1 MQADYNDPIDKS
13 NYFSRKRAYKRN
25 LKYFKK
31 RKKVIQ
37 SEYDKSQKHDNKYQ
51 LRIDKMEKKMDSFK
65 QLKKSSVCIILTVV
79 CIFMGIAGF
88 VWAYADY
95 QEEIVQLDFEYQ
107 EKVAQLE
114 FDYVQKEK
122 SGELNKIW
130 DEVFA
135 ENGRADALIIN
146 KDNLQEVA
154 DNISELNRYPEETL
168 QRIVSQEGIEYYLYT
183 EKYDMKKYYV
193 SDSGTDVIYPGAIIR
208 GDSLFHNNAYTLIS
222 ANREPIFLTANHEDG
237 FTLEVEHPA
246 YGTVSNALRNF
257 QNTLSTQNAKE
268 WTYEIKTITSNEE
281 LNATLGV
288 SAGVAQ
294 TGNSI
299 GVNVGM
305 SSSNESSTVVIT
317 FAQIYYS
324 VMAEPKNNAANY
336 FEDGTV
342 LNCLGDYEPAYVSS
356 VDYGRMVSVIVTADM
371 SQEELNAKL
380 NASFQGV
387 GINAGLEKLKKEKKI
402 GVSYSFYGGSTETI
416 SEAVEQD
423 KKDAG
428 IIGSIHAWLFGK
440 DKEEAINKIN
450 EFIDSNNE
458 LINPVPISYELKYL
472 SDNAIVPAMSI
483 KRQDVFRAENAR
495 TVTIELTKEPKSGFS
510 IYYPVG
516 TLKMDETTFLW
527 DCTVPVSLEGIYDGK
542 SFAVSLEE
550 NMDGKVSSPINSKV
564 ALNLY
569 ISDVNVR

>member
-1 MQADYNDPIDKS
+1 MQTDYNDPIDKS
-13 NYFSRKRAYKRN
+13 NYFSRKRDYKKN

-31 RKKVIQ
+31 RKKAIQ
-37 SEYDKSQKHDNKYQ
+37 SEYDKIKKHDNKYQ
-51 LRIDKMEKKMDSFK
+51 LRIEKMEKKMDSFK
-65 QLKKSSVCIILTVV
+65 PLKKSSACVMLIVV
-79 CIFMGIAGF
+79 CIFMGITGF
-88 VWAYADY
+88 VRAYADY
-95 QEEIVQLDFEYQ
+95 QEKIVQLDFGYQ

-114 FDYVQKEK
+114 FDYSQKEK
-122 SGELNKIW
+122 SDELNKIW
-130 DEVFA
+130 DEVFD
-135 ENGRADALIIN
+135 ENDRADALIIN
-146 KDNLQEVA
+146 KNNLQEA
-154 DNISELNRYPEETL
+154 TDYISELNRYPEEPL
-168 QRIVSQEGIEYYLYT
+168 QRIVSQDGIEYYLYT
-183 EKYDMKKYYV
+183 EKYDIKKYYV

-208 GDSLFHNNAYTLIS
+208 GDSLFHNNSYTLIS

-246 YGTVSNALRNF
+246 YGTVSDALRNF
-257 QNTLSTQNAKE
+257 QNKFSTQNAKE

-281 LNATLGV
+281 LYATLGV
-288 SAGVAQ
+288 SAGIAQ
-294 TGNSI
+294 TGF
-299 GVNVGM
+299 GVNVGR
-305 SSSNESSTVVIT
+305 SSSNENSTVTII
-317 FAQIYYS
+317 FSQIYYS
-324 VMAEPKNNAANY
+324 VVSEPKNNAADY
-336 FEDGTV
+336 FEEGTV
-342 LNCLGDYEPAYVSS
+342 LNSFGVYEPAYVSS

-402 GVSYSFYGGSTETI
+402 GVTYSFYGGSTENI
-416 SEAVEQD
+416 SKAVEQD
-423 KKDAG
+423 EKDTG
-428 IIGSIHAWLFGK
+428 IMGSIQAWLFGK

-472 SDNAIVPAMSI
+472 SDNAMVPAMSI
-483 KRQDVFRAENAR
+483 NRQDVFRAENAR

-510 IYYPVG
+510 IYYPMG
-516 TLKMDETTFLW
+516 TLKMDESTFLW
-527 DCTVPVSLEGIYDGK
+527 DCTVPVSLEGIYDGE

-550 NMDGKVSSPINSKV
+550 DMDGKVSSPINSKV